1 MIETLEAADPE
12 RKCFR
17 QIGGVL
23 CERTVKEVLPQLV
36 ENKDFIAK
44 TIQMVTN
51 DLSKKGS
58 ELNKFKEEH
67 NIKIR
72 GEHLVAEGA
81 KGDDAED
88 KAENRNVLVFNWER
102 LITSPH
108 RIYCVYVERELCQD
122 LRAIIRVYWTLLML
136 YVLLAVR
143 RSSRNASNRT
153 FTPTLSINSPHLN
166 LTHSGHELKR
176 S

>member
-1 MIETLEAADPE
+1 MSTEAAKPAASQGLSQEAIVAQFQQLRNEQRNLANSLNTLELDLREHKTVIETLQAADPE

-44 TIQMVTN
+44 TITMVTE

-72 GEHLVAEGA
+72 GEHLGTEGSKVADAEG
-81 KGDDAED
+81 
-88 KAENRNVLVFNWER
+88 KAENRNVLV
-102 LITSPH
+102 S
-108 RIYCVYVERELCQD
+108 
-122 LRAIIRVYWTLLML
+122 
-136 YVLLAVR
+136 
-143 RSSRNASNRT
+143 
-153 FTPTLSINSPHLN
+153 
-166 LTHSGHELKR
+166 
-176 S
+176 

>member
-1 MIETLEAADPE
+1 MSTESAKPALSQEAIVAQFQQLRNDQRNLANSLNTLEMDLREHKTVIETLEAADPE

-44 TIQMVTN
+44 TIVMVTN

-72 GEHLVAEGA
+72 GEHLGGEGA
-81 KGDDAED
+81 KGADAEG
-88 KAENRNVLVFNWER
+88 KAENRNVLV
-102 LITSPH
+102 
-108 RIYCVYVERELCQD
+108 
-122 LRAIIRVYWTLLML
+122 
-136 YVLLAVR
+136 
-143 RSSRNASNRT
+143 SN
-153 FTPTLSINSPHLN
+153 
-166 LTHSGHELKR
+166 
-176 S
+176 

>member
-1 MIETLEAADPE
+1 VIETLQAADPE

-44 TIQMVTN
+44 TIVMVTD

-72 GEHLVAEGA
+72 GEHLGADGA
-81 KGDDAED
+81 KGAPRVRRLIL
-88 KAENRNVLVFNWER
+88 KENRRFSHNLQRLSWPRLRRGPLEER
-102 LITSPH
+102 A
-108 RIYCVYVERELCQD
+108 
-122 LRAIIRVYWTLLML
+122 LR
-136 YVLLAVR
+136 
-143 RSSRNASNRT
+143 
-153 FTPTLSINSPHLN
+153 
-166 LTHSGHELKR
+166 
-176 S
+176 

>member
-88 KAENRNVLVFNWER
+88 KAENRNVLVFN
-102 LITSPH
+102 
-108 RIYCVYVERELCQD
+108 
-122 LRAIIRVYWTLLML
+122 
-136 YVLLAVR
+136 
-143 RSSRNASNRT
+143 
-153 FTPTLSINSPHLN
+153 
-166 LTHSGHELKR
+166 
-176 S
+176 

>member
-1 MIETLEAADPE
+1 MSTESAKPALSQEAIVAQFQQLRNEQRNLVNSLNTLEMDLREHKTVIETLEAADPE

-88 KAENRNVLVFNWER
+88 KAENRNVLVFN
-102 LITSPH
+102 
-108 RIYCVYVERELCQD
+108 
-122 LRAIIRVYWTLLML
+122 
-136 YVLLAVR
+136 
-143 RSSRNASNRT
+143 
-153 FTPTLSINSPHLN
+153 
-166 LTHSGHELKR
+166 
-176 S
+176 